1 MSDKLARI
9 IQRFRGADRQTRL
22 ELLLDYSNRLP
33 PLPPRLIAARDQG
46 LNRVHECQSPVYLY
60 LEPENGGVRLYAD
73 APREAPTVRGFVSVL
88 ERAIQGTPAAEAAA
102 LPIDLL
108 EQLGLAEALGMT
120 RMQGLTA
127 IVGRIRRMAAE
138 LGKPSD

>member
-1 MSDKLARI
+1 MTDALARI
-9 IQRFRGADRQTRL
+9 IHRFRTADRQTRL
-22 ELLLDYSNRLP
+22 ELLLDYSKRLP
-33 PLPPRLIAARDQG
+33 PLPAHLIAARDQG

-60 LEPENGGVRLYAD
+60 LVPENGGVRLYAD

-88 ERAIQGTPAAEAAA
+88 ERAIQGAPAAEAAA
-102 LPIDLL
+102 LPPDLL

-127 IVGRIRRMAAE
+127 IVGQIRRMAAE
-138 LGKPSD
+138 LARS